1 MEVVDQ
7 TPPPASRPT
16 PRQLEAIAL
25 IARGMTYEQIAQEM
39 GIGYWTVKDTLDQL
53 RERIGARNTP
63 HAIAVCV
70 VHGWLAAVDGDLL
83 AVPASE
89 PALVAA

>member
-25 IARGMTYEQIAQEM
+25 IARGMTYIEIGHEM
-39 GIGYWTVKDTLDQL
+39 GIGYWTVKDTLDDL
-53 RERIGARNTP
+53 RERVGARNTP

-70 VHGWLAAVDGDLL
+70 IHGWLVVVDGDLL
-83 AVPASE
+83 AVPAPES
-89 PALVAA
+89 ALVAA